1 MADKI
6 PADKYSECKEI
17 FDLFDKNG
25 DGSISST
32 ELDNLLRALGAK
44 PTPEEI
50 QEMINEVDKDNSGRI
65 EFNEFLELYSRKMNE
80 PETEEDLIEAF
91 RIFDRDGNGLITR
104 DELRHVMTT
113 LGEKLT
119 EEEADEML
127 RQADINQDG
136 YINIE
141 EFIKFLMN

>member
-1 MADKI
+1 MADLI
-6 PADKYSECKEI
+6 PYEKQSECKEI

-25 DGSISST
+25 DQTISSS
-32 ELDNLLRALGAK
+32 ELENLLRALGAK
-44 PTPEEI
+44 PTKDEI
-50 QEMINEVDKDNSGRI
+50 DGMIKEVDNDGSGKI
-65 EFNEFLELYSRKMNE
+65 DYNEFLVFYSRKMNE

-91 RIFDRDGNGLITR
+91 RIFDRDGNGQITR
-104 DELRHVMTT
+104 EELRHVMTT

-119 EEEADEML
+119 EEEADEMI

-136 YINIE
+136 KINIE